1 MLLGQ
6 FFREIPEI
14 ALLIDPE
21 SIFAPRFEVFDEIS

>member
-6 FFREIPEI
+6 FFRENSEF

-21 SIFAPRFEVFDEIS
+21 LNFAPRFEVFDEIS

>member
-6 FFREIPEI
+6 FFREISKF

-21 SIFAPRFEVFDEIS
+21 LIFAPPFEVFDEIS